1 MRGIDQACWL
11 ADKIPA
17 YGDYAKEAANVLRR
31 QAYELERLHKENEK
45 LRRVVKASEEFVS
58 AESLVDKRKF
68 YIELEQVLRATGY
81 GGGWRELHTGILGL
95 LTDCAE
101 IERLKQVR
109 CEGCGY
115 LVSEREHLGCKSEKT
130 LKDLERLTT
139 ERDNAEKREY
149 EVLGRAN
156 ALEAELKATQ
166 ARLVASDKL
175 LREEFAQRQ
184 DALAT
189 LRDIGDFAQDRS
201 TGPAVEDALWE
212 VRRMANA
219 KVS

>member
-1 MRGIDQACWL
+1 MQRWTPIAGCVGQAEGTHVTW
-11 ADKIPA
+11 AD
-17 YGDYAKEAANVLRR
+17 
-31 QAYELERLHKENEK
+31 H
-45 LRRVVKASEEFVS
+45 
-58 AESLVDKRKF
+58 
-68 YIELEQVLRATGY
+68 
-81 GGGWRELHTGILGL
+81 
-95 LTDCAE
+95 CAE

-166 ARLVASDKL
+166 ARLVASDEL

-184 DALAT
+184 DHGNYVRHLKETAYKMARESMRVKQVLAERDGYLEALQIVRFEEG
-189 LRDIGDFAQDRS
+189 RDG
-201 TGPAVEDALWE
+201 VN
-212 VRRMANA
+212 VVVANV
-219 KVS
+219 KYTPK

>member
-1 MRGIDQACWL
+1 MELNRTAEQWQKCDPKAMAKMSEPAIMYAL
-11 ADKIPA
+11 ADA
-17 YGDYAKEAANVLRR
+17 RSDVLRM
-31 QAYELERLHKENEK
+31 H
-45 LRRVVKASEEFVS
+45 
-58 AESLVDKRKF
+58 
-68 YIELEQVLRATGY
+68 
-81 GGGWRELHTGILGL
+81 
-95 LTDCAE
+95 AE

-166 ARLVASDKL
+166 ARLVA
-175 LREEFAQRQ
+175 
-184 DALAT
+184 ALAT
-189 LRDIGDFAQDRS
+189 LRDIGDFAHDRS

-212 VRRMANA
+212 VRRMAYELLAPNA
-219 KVS
+219 

>member
-1 MRGIDQACWL
+1 MQRWTPIAGCVGQAEGTHVTW
-11 ADKIPA
+11 AD
-17 YGDYAKEAANVLRR
+17 
-31 QAYELERLHKENEK
+31 H
-45 LRRVVKASEEFVS
+45 
-58 AESLVDKRKF
+58 
-68 YIELEQVLRATGY
+68 
-81 GGGWRELHTGILGL
+81 
-95 LTDCAE
+95 CAE

-166 ARLVASDKL
+166 ARLVASDEL

-189 LRDIGDFAQDRS
+189 LRDIGDFAHDRS

-212 VRRMANA
+212 VRRMAYELLTPNA
-219 KVS
+219 GGEATGAALCDRSPRP

>member
-1 MRGIDQACWL
+1 MQRWTPIAGCVGQAEGTHVTW
-11 ADKIPA
+11 AD
-17 YGDYAKEAANVLRR
+17 
-31 QAYELERLHKENEK
+31 H
-45 LRRVVKASEEFVS
+45 
-58 AESLVDKRKF
+58 
-68 YIELEQVLRATGY
+68 
-81 GGGWRELHTGILGL
+81 
-95 LTDCAE
+95 CAE

-166 ARLVASDKL
+166 ARLVASDEQRAMEQEIEKMRMGLENCRL
-175 LREEFAQRQ
+175 LAARHRKE
-184 DALAT
+184 DWALLILGFCAEAGVVGSVT
-189 LRDIGDFAQDRS
+189 R
-201 TGPAVEDALWE
+201 
-212 VRRMANA
+212 
-219 KVS
+219 

>member
-1 MRGIDQACWL
+1 MDGL
-11 ADKIPA
+11 
-17 YGDYAKEAANVLRR
+17 GVLKS
-31 QAYELERLHKENEK
+31 RLWRHGEKENGMQ
-45 LRRVVKASEEFVS
+45 RWTPIAGCVGQ
-58 AESLVDKRKF
+58 AEGTHVTWAD
-68 YIELEQVLRATGY
+68 
-81 GGGWRELHTGILGL
+81 H
-95 LTDCAE
+95 CAE

-166 ARLVASDKL
+166 ARLVASDEL

-189 LRDIGDFAQDRS
+189 LRDIGDFAHDRS

-212 VRRMANA
+212 VRRMAYELLTPNA
-219 KVS
+219 ALRGSQKRRVKCEACAVEGCPAKRP

>member
-1 MRGIDQACWL
+1 MELNRTAEQWQKCDPKAMAKMSEPAIMYAL
-11 ADKIPA
+11 ADA
-17 YGDYAKEAANVLRR
+17 RSDVLRM
-31 QAYELERLHKENEK
+31 H
-45 LRRVVKASEEFVS
+45 
-58 AESLVDKRKF
+58 
-68 YIELEQVLRATGY
+68 
-81 GGGWRELHTGILGL
+81 
-95 LTDCAE
+95 AE

-212 VRRMANA
+212 VRRMAYELLTPNA
-219 KVS
+219 

>member
-1 MRGIDQACWL
+1 MITLQQFHTKQMQDPKAMAKMSEPAIMYAL
-11 ADKIPA
+11 ADA
-17 YGDYAKEAANVLRR
+17 RSDVLRM
-31 QAYELERLHKENEK
+31 H
-45 LRRVVKASEEFVS
+45 
-58 AESLVDKRKF
+58 
-68 YIELEQVLRATGY
+68 
-81 GGGWRELHTGILGL
+81 
-95 LTDCAE
+95 AE

-166 ARLVASDKL
+166 ARLVASDEL

-189 LRDIGDFAQDRS
+189 LRDYFL
-201 TGPAVEDALWE
+201 TGKE
-212 VRRMANA
+212 
-219 KVS
+219 